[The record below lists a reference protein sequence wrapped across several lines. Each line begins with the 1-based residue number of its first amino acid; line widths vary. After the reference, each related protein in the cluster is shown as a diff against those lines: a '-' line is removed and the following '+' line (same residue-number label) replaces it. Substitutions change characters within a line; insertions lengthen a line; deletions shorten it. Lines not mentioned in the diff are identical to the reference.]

1 MRTERD
7 RLLNKRTIQGQAQGR
22 GAAERLRISEAR
34 FRALFENVIDGVYQT
49 TPKGKLLTANP
60 ALVHMLGYSSQKEF
74 LNINVSRDLYIY
86 PEEREA
92 LIRRLN
98 EDGELRN
105 VELKLKRKDGKQ
117 ITVLENAH
125 AVRNA
130 RGRILYYEGIL
141 TDITE
146 RKRSEEALS
155 ALNYYGYKLNAARDV
170 QQVYEL
176 TLDTAEQTLGFEYA
190 AFFIV
195 EKDKLRIV
203 CQRGYPETMFIELPL
218 DGTKRG
224 ITLKAAKTH
233 KPILVPNV
241 KKDEDY
247 YEGIQGILSE
257 LAVPVETENKFIGV
271 LDVESKQSNSFN
283 EKDATLLQILAWHS
297 ATAISNLTKRA
308 EIEKSSN
315 QLASLMKSSA
325 EMMRTMDLRQRL
337 EKVAEAVTELGWRRV
352 VIRVTDNNMEPQNL
366 NDLVTAG
373 LTNEERQYL
382 WVNRPPGQVWRERFG
397 QDYKRFKVGE
407 FYHLPW
413 SDPWVR
419 KKFSEG
425 VIPSKLSQTEMIDWD
440 PQDLLYAP
448 LRLADG
454 RIVGLLSIDDPVDG
468 KRPTQES
475 LAPLELFLHQAA
487 VAIENARLIQQLD
500 NAKTQIEEYAEHL
513 EEKVEERTREVKEA
527 QIQLV
532 RSERLAAV
540 GQVAAMV
547 GHDLRNPL
555 TGISAAAYYV
565 KAKLDQ
571 KTNERTIEML
581 ELIEKNVQYANK
593 IISDLMEYSIEIRLE
608 TTETDPKSVIGE
620 ALSLVQTPKHIKVVD
635 ATQHEPKIEVDM
647 EKIKRTFINIIKNA
661 FEAMPTAGTLTVKSQ
676 RSGDDVEIAF
686 TDTGTGMTQDVIE
699 KLWTP
704 FLTTKAK
711 GMGLGLPVCKRIVEA
726 HGGKISAKSSVGKGT
741 TFTVTIPSRQKTEE
755 NQQMLVNTT
764 NCLLTTINR
773 QNQDSK
779 RTQRIEFREIK

>member
-176 TLDTAEQTLGFEYA
+176 TLDTAEETLGFEYA